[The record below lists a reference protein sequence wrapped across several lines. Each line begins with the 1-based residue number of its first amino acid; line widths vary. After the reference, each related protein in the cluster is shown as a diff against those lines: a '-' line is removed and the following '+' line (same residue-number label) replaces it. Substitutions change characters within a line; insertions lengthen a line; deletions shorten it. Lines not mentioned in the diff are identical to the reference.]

1 MWNYFSLCR
10 VYASTNDSVRLLFAI
25 AVSATQAALCVISRP
40 SPDETSCLNFA
51 KLAQTGDIFCPNVAA
66 TLTFVC
72 VYEPVMRTAAA
83 AALETPA
90 KRSLASSLL
99 PLDSRSIEGGL
110 AAANAVASASAAVTP
125 AAAAGIVSAGRS
137 GGGPPVGTDAMGA
150 GRCCGEIVWVVGM
163 CGGWAG
169 PPNPEQKRKT
179 NP

>member
-1 MWNYFSLCR
+1 M
-10 VYASTNDSVRLLFAI
+10 
-25 AVSATQAALCVISRP
+25 
-40 SPDETSCLNFA
+40 
-51 KLAQTGDIFCPNVAA
+51 
-66 TLTFVC
+66 
-72 VYEPVMRTAAA
+72 
-83 AALETPA
+83 
-90 KRSLASSLL
+90 L
-99 PLDSRSIEGGL
+99 PLDGRSIEGGL